1 MASIQ
6 EKSRKMRE
14 ELVDG
19 LLDLMERDGLRWR
32 QGFDPRTL
40 LPRNGVTGMT
50 YRGVNRMNLAFRAL
64 VNGWKDPRWATLHQ
78 ANLNGWKVKKGSKAS
93 LVEKWGVFRVG
104 ADEDPKGSDGK
115 PDGCKVVPRLQKV
128 FFVFNFEQLEG
139 PEPLPSPNAEAASF
153 ELADRLILSS
163 ECEVVEAARGSACY
177 MPGAD
182 RIVMPPRAAFESE
195 ALFVQ
200 TLTHEMAH
208 STGHRSRLDREA
220 LMQGAFGSPEYAEE
234 ELRAEF
240 ASAFLG
246 AALGVDLGDEVMEGH
261 AAYLQS
267 WLKAAREDGRVL
279 TDAIAEAERIADYLI
294 GNLEAAEDR
303 DLLCA

>member
-19 LLDLMERDGLRWR
+19 LLDLMEREGLRWR

-50 YRGVNRMNLAFRAL
+50 YRGVNRMSLAFRAMA
-64 VNGWKDPRWATLHQ
+64 NGWQDPRWATLHQ

-93 LVEKWGVFRVG
+93 LVEKWGVVSVDVRDQG
-104 ADEDPKGSDGK
+104 DSDGK
-115 PDGCKVVPRLQKV
+115 PGGYKVIPRLQKI
-128 FFVFNFEQLEG
+128 FYVFNYEQLEG
-139 PEPLPSPNAEAASF
+139 PEPLPSSNAEAATF

-163 ECEVVEAARGSACY
+163 ECEVVEAAGDVACY
-177 MPGAD
+177 MLKAD
-182 RIVMPPRAAFESE
+182 KIVMPPRAAFESE

-208 STGHRSRLDREA
+208 STGHGSRLDREA
-220 LMQGAFGSPEYAEE
+220 LMQGSFGSPAYAEE

-240 ASAFLG
+240 ASAFMG
-246 AALGVDLGDEVMEGH
+246 ASLGVDLGDGVMENH

-267 WLKAAREDGRVL
+267 WLEAARRDGKVL

-294 GNLEAAEDR
+294 CNLESAEDC
-303 DLLCA
+303 DLEVA